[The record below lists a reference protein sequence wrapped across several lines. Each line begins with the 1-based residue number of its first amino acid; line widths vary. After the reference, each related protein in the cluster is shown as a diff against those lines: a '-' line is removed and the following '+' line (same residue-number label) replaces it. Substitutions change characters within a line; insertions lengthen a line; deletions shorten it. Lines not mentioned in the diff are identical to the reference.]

1 VRYASIPELQRLCKD
16 RDRGCKVILGG
27 GWDGL
32 FAAKTIRFDTH
43 TNTFQIYSQVDGH
56 EQVLSPD
63 ALGKRTN
70 LVEAISR
77 GALGV
82 EVRPNEPWCEHTRF
96 IGGECP
102 VCGIRREV

>member
-1 VRYASIPELQRLCKD
+1 
-16 RDRGCKVILGG
+16 
-27 GWDGL
+27 
-32 FAAKTIRFDTH
+32 
-43 TNTFQIYSQVDGH
+43 
-56 EQVLSPD
+56 
-63 ALGKRTN
+63 